1 MECLKSMRVR
11 SLFIFHKDSKF
22 RRYCMVLAEPPEI
35 LDELEQLE
43 RQERRDQINEELNIS
58 GHSYDEGIGS

>member
-1 MECLKSMRVR
+1 
-11 SLFIFHKDSKF
+11 
-22 RRYCMVLAEPPEI
+22 MVLAEPPEI